1 MKIFENIPK
10 EDLQLLIDAPMLI
23 TILIGSAGG
32 NLDEDEKAWGEKLTE
47 VRETTEERILRDY
60 YEKASENFEERMND
74 TIASLSKNIE
84 ERNQEISKKLSKLN
98 EIYKHIDKNFVAELN
113 KSLRTFAHSIAQ
125 ASGGILGFGS
135 ESYDE
140 KQWVDLSMIKKQ

>member
-1 MKIFENIPK
+1 MKIFENLPK

-23 TILIGSAGG
+23 TILIGSADGQ
-32 NLDEDEKAWGEKLTE
+32 LDEEEKEWGDKLTH

-60 YEKASENFEERMND
+60 YEKASENFEERMNE
-74 TIASLSKNIE
+74 TIASLSKDIE
-84 ERNQEISKKLSKLN
+84 ERNQEVSKKLSRLN
-98 EIYKHIDKNFVAELN
+98 EIYTHIDMDFVAELN

-140 KQWVDLSMIKKQ
+140 KQWVDLSMIKK